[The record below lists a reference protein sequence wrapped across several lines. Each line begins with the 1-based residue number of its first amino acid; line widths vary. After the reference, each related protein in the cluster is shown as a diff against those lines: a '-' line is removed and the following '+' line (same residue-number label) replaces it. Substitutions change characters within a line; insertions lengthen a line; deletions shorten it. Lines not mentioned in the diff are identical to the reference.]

1 MGMETETGIEE
12 LTSLLIEFY
21 ERFSSWEQGVVRETG
36 LTLPQMHTL
45 EIIGASGELRMKEL
59 AGKMGVTTGSLT
71 VLVDRLVR
79 AALVERRP
87 DVNDRRSIRV
97 CLTPEGRKHFEGHH
111 TLHLQLSQEIS
122 GALTPEEAGRFPEM
136 LRKIMAHF

>member
-1 MGMETETGIEE
+1 MGMETEKGIEE

-21 ERFSSWEQGVVRETG
+21 ERFSSWEQGVVRESG

-45 EIIGASGELRMKEL
+45 EIIGAAGELRMKEL

-79 AALVERRP
+79 AGLVERRP
-87 DVNDRRSIRV
+87 DEKDRRSIRV
-97 CLTPEGRKHFEGHH
+97 GLTGAGYGHFQNHH
-111 TLHLQLSQEIS
+111 KLHLQLSQEID
-122 GALTPEEAGRFPEM
+122 GALTPEEAERFPGM
-136 LRKIMAHF
+136 LKKIMAHI